1 MIEMRNDY
9 IESINKEYG
18 LSLTGLSPIHESKH
32 IPESAT
38 RIIVK
43 DFGNGLGRV
52 LYVDDQN
59 RLISNN
65 MEALAGN

>member
-1 MIEMRNDY
+1 MSNDY
-9 IESINKEYG
+9 IQEINKEYG
-18 LSLTGLSPIHESKH
+18 VELTGLSPIHGSKH

-52 LYVDDQN
+52 LYIDNQN
-59 RLISNN
+59 RLIANN